1 MMKMTKT
8 QQTLIERAKM
18 YGGTSAIVAGSG
30 RGAHGGRVTFGNR
43 ERAALR
49 KLADMGLIEI
59 TNLVKDVDYNRG
71 YSIHTTTTMY
81 RLKPI
86 LPTDDQWL
94 AALGPCGR

>member
-1 MMKMTKT
+1 MTLTKT
-8 QQTLIERAKM
+8 QQALIERAKM
-18 YGGTSAIVAGSG
+18 HGGMAAIDAGSG
-30 RGAHGGRVTFGNR
+30 RGARGGRVTFGNR

-49 KLADMGLIEI
+49 KLADMGLVEI

-81 RLKPI
+81 RLKPT